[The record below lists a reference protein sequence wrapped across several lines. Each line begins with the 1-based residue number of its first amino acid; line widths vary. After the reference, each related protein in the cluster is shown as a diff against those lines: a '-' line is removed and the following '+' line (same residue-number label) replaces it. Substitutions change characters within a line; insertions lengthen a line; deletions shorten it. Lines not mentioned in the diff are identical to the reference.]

1 MLKICLFFRKRCNHF
16 ENFFFKL
23 ASQQLLSP
31 TEKME
36 TEAQRN
42 KMHPPSRSHR
52 EAGKQHAPSARIPE
66 GYFPHPELGLLLRPA
81 PRTGLR
87 HSSVAASSYSAL
99 SQKDFLSSKN
109 APFFLLH
116 YQAFFPLSCTCCNS
130 SHFLKQTKLPC
141 PEGLLHL
148 LLHFSFP
155 FNLQKNF
162 LPCCWHCLCF
172 LTSHSPEFPHRAP
185 SSSPFH

>member
-1 MLKICLFFRKRCNHF
+1 
-16 ENFFFKL
+16 
-23 ASQQLLSP
+23 
-31 TEKME
+31 
-36 TEAQRN
+36 
-42 KMHPPSRSHR
+42 MHPPSRSHR
-52 EAGKQHAPSARIPE
+52 EAGKQHEPSARIPE